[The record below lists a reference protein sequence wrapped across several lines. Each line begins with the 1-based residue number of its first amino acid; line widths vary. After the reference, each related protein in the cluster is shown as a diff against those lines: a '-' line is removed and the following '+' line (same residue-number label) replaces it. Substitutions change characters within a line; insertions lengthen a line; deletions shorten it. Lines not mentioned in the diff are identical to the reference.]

1 MDLDLKQQIAA
12 LRQMTVT
19 QLRQQHLELF
29 GETNPAGHR
38 EYLFRRVAWRLQ
50 ARAEGE
56 LDDRARRIRARAKEL
71 ARDADVRTTP
81 PEAFKD
87 RQGKPDTKAEMH
99 RGTLKVDDDRLP
111 TPGTVLTRKFKGIT
125 YSVTIMPVGF
135 EMDGDIYKSLSAV
148 AKAIT
153 GSHWNGYLFF
163 GLTPAPGKSNP
174 PKKRTRKESHA

>member
-1 MDLDLKQQIAA
+1 MDLELKQQIAA
-12 LRQMTVT
+12 LRKMTVT
-19 QLRQQHLELF
+19 QLREQHLELF
-29 GETNPAGHR
+29 GEPNPAGHR
-38 EYLFRRVAWRLQ
+38 AYLFRRIAWRLQ
-50 ARAEGE
+50 ARAEGDLAE
-56 LDDRARRIRARAKEL
+56 RASRIRERAKEL

-87 RQGKPDTKAEMH
+87 RQGKLNPKAKMH

-125 YSVTIMPVGF
+125 YSVTVMPVGF

-148 AKAIT
+148 AKAVT

-163 GLTPAPGKSNP
+163 GLTP